1 MNFKDLNNQR
11 GSGMIVAL
19 VVAAAIGGG
28 VTLYMRSMGK
38 INKSIQ
44 TLNSQNQSLV
54 AIDKLRTIGSYL
66 ISSNTVICKQGAF
79 TGQTEGYRCKWTGK
93 QLVDGSLSD
102 ISKSKFGL
110 DNGTYSDNGFLT
122 FNVDSSKIITSKE
135 LADNG
140 IANFKGK
147 IGFKLYD
154 VLDDQLGLAPKLG
167 RIPLENLIADN
178 DRSIVLIKVD
188 VDYKDNRG
196 SQDQQTTATEY
207 FSTRRPIAIPKMIIN
222 QANCKRACEVSVGRN
237 DNPACRGDQNFRYSK
252 EVAVNAKTENL
263 GPGVLYELKVQKEV
277 KLDPN
282 LFPNTPAPAPELVDA
297 MPGRDYLLPG
307 ESIDWTDNM
316 TCLDAKEVVTIYR
329 RGGSCFKASGE
340 QVSCAEL
347 DDANNQH
354 FVNAGTV
361 TYNVDVSP
369 YALNQYSKVIAEIK
383 KQSPDGQVPMN
394 YKVSEA
400 YKNKN
405 ISKIEPARSVRRI
418 VTSGEFPTKMDTT
431 TQIIVIP
438 TH

>member
-1 MNFKDLNNQR
+1 MNLNDQNGQR
-11 GSGMIVAL
+11 GSAMIIAL
-19 VVAAAIGGG
+19 VVAAAVGGG
-28 VTLYMRSMGK
+28 VTIYMRSMGK
-38 INKSIQ
+38 ISKSIQ
-44 TLNSQNQSLV
+44 TLNSQNQSIV
-54 AIDKLRTIGSYL
+54 AIDKLRTLGSYL
-66 ISSNTVICKQGAF
+66 VSSNTVICKQGAF

-93 QLVDGSLSD
+93 QLVDGSLTD
-102 ISKSKFGL
+102 ISKSKFGF
-110 DNGTYSDNGFLT
+110 DDGTYTDNGFLT
-122 FNVDSSKIITSKE
+122 FKVDSSKIISAKE
-135 LADNG
+135 LKDNG
-140 IANFKGK
+140 IASFKGR
-147 IGFKLYD
+147 ISFKLYN
-154 VLDDQLGLAPKLG
+154 VLDDKLGLAPKLG
-167 RIPLENLIADN
+167 RIPLNNLIADN

-188 VDYKDNRG
+188 VDYKENQG
-196 SQDQQTTATEY
+196 PQTKDASVTEY

-222 QANCKRACEVSVGRN
+222 QANCKRTCEVSVGRN
-237 DNPACRGDQNFRYSK
+237 DSPACRGDQNFRYSK
-252 EVAVNAKTENL
+252 EVAVNATTENL

-277 KLDPN
+277 TLDRR
-282 LFPNTPAPAPELVDA
+282 LFPTTPAPAPVLVDA

-340 QVSCAEL
+340 QVSCAEI

-369 YALNQYSKVIAEIK
+369 YALSKYSQVIAEIK
-383 KQSPDGQVPMN
+383 KSSPDGQVPMN
-394 YKVSEA
+394 YKVSES
-400 YKNKN
+400 YRNKN

-431 TQIIVIP
+431 TQIIQIP